1 MVYAT
6 LRALGIASWA
16 GCVLTLA
23 FQVLTW
29 VFTAA
34 WPKLTVMDIMDDLFG
49 LDMNALLANLP
60 LQVAVKTIYV
70 FMTTELSLGLWC
82 LGAFF
87 FVSAF
92 TYRVLLK
99 R

>member
-1 MVYAT
+1 MMYAT

-16 GCVLTLA
+16 GCVFTLG

-29 VFTAA
+29 VFTAG
-34 WPKLTVMDIMDDLFG
+34 WPDLTVMDIMDDLFG
-49 LDMNALLANLP
+49 VDMNALLANLP
-60 LQVAVKTIYV
+60 FQLAVKTVYV
-70 FMTTELSLGLWC
+70 FMTTDLSLGLWC

-87 FVSAF
+87 FTAAF
-92 TYRVLLK
+92 AYKVLLK